1 VKTTVLTSLVQAQNS
16 AAAIDEIDHAIVA
29 LRRAQVYLESAGRFP
44 DATRAAD
51 RALKLVDF
59 KQALQRRSLS

>member
-16 AAAIDEIDHAIVA
+16 AAAMDEIDHAIVA

-51 RALKLVDF
+51 RAMKLVDF
-59 KQALQRRSLS
+59 KSSLQRRYAS